1 MKVYS
6 IFLFIIAKILL
17 NKYGFY
23 DLIKIY
29 NIINM
34 VEFKEEGN
42 LVVFILKGVLDGN
55 THFSISSSQLSNKTI
70 EIIGKDIKSWNTDF
84 VITLFNLLKH
94 ISKDNITYTQLPK
107 GMEQLLRLAFQT
119 PYKEQENS
127 QTKLPFLD
135 AVGDFGLNLYRRVKK
150 GIFFICACISSLGR
164 QLVGKAVYRSK
175 DFWMILGD
183 CGPKSILIVSLISFM
198 VGLILAFVGAIQ
210 LKTFGAQIYVTSLV
224 TIGMTRIMGA
234 IMTGVI
240 MAGRTGA
247 SYAATIG
254 TMQVNEELDALQTM
268 GISKTDF
275 LVLPRINA
283 LFLSMPILILL
294 SDIMGILGGCLVCVM
309 FLEIPLSEY
318 IKYSINSFY
327 MNNFFVGVFHGIVF
341 GFIIALCGCYF
352 GVNCGRNAD
361 SVGTAT
367 TNAVV
372 YAIVWMIVMTGLL
385 TVMFQMLGI

>member
-1 MKVYS
+1 MVKFQIEGDS
-6 IFLFIIAKILL
+6 ISCILT
-17 NKYGFY
+17 
-23 DLIKIY
+23 
-29 NIINM
+29 
-34 VEFKEEGN
+34 
-42 LVVFILKGVLDGN
+42 GVLDGKERLN
-55 THFSISSSQLSNKTI
+55 ITTAELSNKKI
-70 EIIGKDIKSWNTDF
+70 QIIGKDIDSWNTDF
-84 VITLFNLLKH
+84 VIVLFNSLKH
-94 ISKDNITYTQLPK
+94 ISKDNITYLQLPE
-107 GMEQLLRLAFQT
+107 GMERLLRLAFQT
-119 PYKEQENS
+119 PYKETENS
-127 QTKLPFLD
+127 KVKQSFLEN
-135 AVGDFGLNLYRRVKK
+135 VGDWGIHFYRRVKR
-150 GIFFICACISSLGR
+150 GCIFITDCISSWGR

-175 DFWMILGD
+175 DFWMILAD

-210 LKTFGAQIYVTSLV
+210 LKTFGAQIYVASLV

-268 GISKTDF
+268 GISRTDF
-275 LVLPRINA
+275 LVLPRMNA
-283 LFLSMPILILL
+283 LLLSMPILILL
-294 SDIMGILGGCLVCVM
+294 SDFMGILGGCFVCVV
-309 FLEIPLSEY
+309 FWDIPLSEY
-318 IKYSINSFY
+318 IKYAANSFY
-327 MNNFFVGVFHGIVF
+327 ITNFLVGVFHGIVF
-341 GFIIALCGCYF
+341 GLIIALCGCYF

-385 TVMFQMLGI
+385 TALFQVLGI